1 MRKVIFL
8 SLIALSANLYATTID
23 RRVELLENAVV
34 KLIDENIKLKNAV
47 EINKVNILALHSKT
61 DKKQPVQ
68 NTFYAEITSFC
79 LNIRKEATLKSK
91 IIGKLKKNDLV
102 RIYEAK
108 LNGDTIWYKIN
119 KGYIS
124 SKFTS
129 LVYGKGINQNIIK
142 YKKGEQK

>member
-1 MRKVIFL
+1 MKKVVFL
-8 SLIALSANLYATTID
+8 FLITLSANLYATTID
-23 RRVELLENAVV
+23 RRVELLESAVV

-47 EINKVNILALHSKT
+47 EINK
-61 DKKQPVQ
+61 KKQPVQ

-102 RIYEAK
+102 RIYGVK
-108 LNGDTIWYKIN
+108 LNGDKIWYKIN

-124 SKFTS
+124 SKFTN

-142 YKKGEQK
+142 YKKGEKQ